1 MKQRQVD
8 FPERSLP
15 DTRHPPEGRPSPSWL
30 TSWLEFPDAF
40 LLLYCR
46 PGFEAECAA
55 EIQAKAR
62 ALRIPG
68 YGKTRSGSGEVRFY
82 ADPVSGLARLLSGLD
97 FAELCFSRQRLV
109 ARELPPLPSHD
120 RVSGLM
126 AALGERPVSGLFL
139 ETLDT
144 SEGRLLAPLC
154 RQLEPHLRRALEQR
168 DQLQADRPGLPR
180 WHLCFLSSTQV
191 CLGFSDPANA
201 APWPMGVPRLKRSP
215 RAPSRSTLKLD
226 EAFLSFL
233 SPTELAERL
242 QPGMQAVDLGAA
254 PGGWSW
260 QLVRRGLW
268 VTAIDNG
275 PLAPELLATGRVRHL
290 QVDGFRYRPSRQVD
304 WLVCDIVEQ
313 PERIARLIALW
324 FSQGWCRNAI
334 FNLKLPMRKRYE
346 EVERCR
352 AIILD
357 PLPPRAY
364 RLKLRHLYHDREEVS
379 GYLSLSR
386 LEKAPAFR
394 SRTFVSSG

>member
-8 FPERSLP
+8 FPERRSLP

-30 TSWLEFPDAF
+30 TSWLESPDVF

-46 PGFEAECAA
+46 PGFEAECTA
-55 EIQAKAR
+55 EIQAKAG
-62 ALRIPG
+62 AQGILG
-68 YGKTRSGSGEVRFY
+68 YGKTTLGSGEVRFH

-97 FAELCFSRQRLV
+97 FAELCFSRQWVV
-109 ARELPPLPSHD
+109 AREIPPLLSQD
-120 RVSGLM
+120 RVSGLI
-126 AALGERPVSGLFL
+126 AELGERAVGGFFL

-144 SEGRLLAPLC
+144 AAGKLLAPLC

-168 DQLQADRPGLPR
+168 GQLRADRPGLPR
-180 WHLCFLSSTQV
+180 WHLCFLSSTHV
-191 CLGFSDPANA
+191 CLGFSDPTNA
-201 APWPMGVPRLKRSP
+201 APWPMGFPRLKRPP
-215 RAPSRSTLKLD
+215 RAPSRSGLKLD

-233 SPTELAERL
+233 SPAELTERL

-290 QVDGFRYRPSRQVD
+290 QVDGFRYRPPRQVD

-313 PERIARLIALW
+313 PERIARLMAHW
-324 FSQGWCRNAI
+324 FVQGWCRNAI

-346 EVERCR
+346 EVQRCR

-357 PLPPRAY
+357 QLPPRAY
-364 RLKLRHLYHDREEVS
+364 RLRLRHLYHDREEVS
-379 GYLSLSR
+379 GYLSR
-386 LEKAPAFR
+386 LEQAPASR
-394 SRTFVSSG
+394 S